1 MLEVLTLVLMVY
13 LILGL
18 HELGHFLALRR
29 YGVRVEVFA
38 LGGPPWVWRKHFKAV
53 EYRLGLVPFLG
64 FVAPDQRE
72 VDRLSPVRL
81 TWVFLAGPAMNFL
94 GALAGAV
101 LLSLWMGSWGP
112 LVRTSELMFSLPYLL
127 VQGLVDFFR
136 GTAPADATGFLA
148 FFKQGASVV
157 GSIEGVLGL
166 WVALHLIVGWYN
178 LLPIAPLDGGQVLL
192 AWLRGWRYAEAVKL
206 GFTLLG
212 VGFLLATLVFALGY
226 DLGFLGR

>member
-38 LGGPPWVWRKHFKAV
+38 LGGPPWVWRKRFKAV

-81 TWVFLAGPAMNFL
+81 TWVF
-94 GALAGAV
+94 
-101 LLSLWMGSWGP
+101 
-112 LVRTSELMFSLPYLL
+112 
-127 VQGLVDFFR
+127 Q
-136 GTAPADATGFLA
+136 
-148 FFKQGASVV
+148 
-157 GSIEGVLGL
+157 I
-166 WVALHLIVGWYN
+166 
-178 LLPIAPLDGGQVLL
+178 
-192 AWLRGWRYAEAVKL
+192 
-206 GFTLLG
+206 
-212 VGFLLATLVFALGY
+212 
-226 DLGFLGR
+226 GRAHV